1 MVFVPLVS
9 RQRIPNSQKCV
20 VVRLFDDG
28 LPAHHHP
35 VLQSPNSMR
44 GPAPS
49 SSSASPS
56 SCDAEQPLAGQITVG
71 DGCSGHKIVRSS

>member
-1 MVFVPLVS
+1 MMFVPLVS
-9 RQRIPNSQKCV
+9 KQRIPKSKNCV
-20 VVRLFDDG
+20 VIRLFDDG
-28 LPAHHHP
+28 PQPIITLFPK
-35 VLQSPNSMR
+35 SNSMR

-56 SCDAEQPLAGQITVG
+56 SCDAEQPLAGQFTVG